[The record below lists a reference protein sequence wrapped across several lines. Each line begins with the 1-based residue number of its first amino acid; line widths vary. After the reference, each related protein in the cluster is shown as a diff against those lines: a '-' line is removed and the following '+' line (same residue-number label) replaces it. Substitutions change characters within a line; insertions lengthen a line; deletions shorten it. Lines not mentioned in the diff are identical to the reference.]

1 MGMNNKKWELN
12 WQNTKLYLQHVKSYN
27 RRNKGLDQGYGV
39 FAKSPIKKRET
50 LTIFGGY
57 IIPINKVKNIPKKL
71 QEYCYQIHDDFLFGP
86 VEEGEVSLSE
96 HFNHSCNPNTG
107 FKDSI
112 TLISTK
118 NIKKGEEVTI
128 DYAMCI
134 TTRKFDFKCSCNSKN
149 CRLLIAGDDWKIKGL
164 QKKYKNY
171 FQPYILEKIK
181 RLNKK

>member
-1 MGMNNKKWELN
+1 MKMNNKKWELN
-12 WQNTKLYLQHVKSYN
+12 WQNTKLYLQHVKSYK
-27 RRNKGLDQGYGV
+27 RRNNGLDRGYGV
-39 FAKSPIKKRET
+39 FTKLSIKKGEI

-57 IIPINKVKNIPKKL
+57 VIPIEKVKNIPKKL

-86 VEEGEVSLSE
+86 VAESEVSLSE

-112 TLISTK
+112 TLVSMTD
-118 NIKKGEEVTI
+118 IKKDEEITI

-134 TTRKFDFKCSCNSKN
+134 TTRKFDFKCSCGSNN
-149 CRLLIAGDDWKIKGL
+149 CRHFFTGNDWKIQRL

-171 FQPYILEKIK
+171 FQPYILEKIT
-181 RLNKK
+181 RFNKK